1 MHTEVWTFLGVV
13 FATVGG
19 FVGTYV
25 TIKANRKKAEFDSLT
40 TLAAELTATLKDNKE
55 AYNTITTLERKIN
68 ALTAQID
75 RQDAEIKLLK
85 TKING
90 GNT

>member
-1 MHTEVWTFLGVV
+1 MHSEVWTFLGVV

-19 FVGTYV
+19 FIGTYA
-25 TIKANRKKAEFDSLT
+25 TIKANRRKVEFDSLT
-40 TLAAELTATLKDNKE
+40 ALAAELTATLKDNKE
-55 AYNTITTLERKIN
+55 AYKTITDLERKIN
-68 ALTAQID
+68 VLTAQIE

-85 TKING
+85 TKIG